1 MRWIKRLFH
10 YCRNR
15 FRYSNFFT
23 KMVALFL
30 VAAFLPLFV
39 CSAFLV
45 TDTIQVSGKN
55 TAASIRNNFQQTY
68 TSLENRLT
76 QVKKC
81 ADLLLNDAGIN
92 DFLRNG
98 KNETTFWEQR
108 TFKTDM
114 DNTISFI
121 ENAQNIKRLRVYVD
135 PAYFYILDSYHYCS
149 MNMADKYDGK
159 VPEDRDELQTLP
171 GVGRKTANVVVSNAF
186 GQDAIAVDT
195 HVFRVANRLGLVHAK
210 DVKKT
215 EEQLMEHIPQE
226 QWSIAHHWL
235 IWHGRRVC
243 SARNPKCQ
251 GCPCEIFCEF
261 AHKQI
266 KKADTKQKQTK
277 YKGI

>member
-1 MRWIKRLFH
+1 MAKKRVSAKEQERYTNILQALKVAYPDAKPGLDFTNPFELLIATILSAQCTDKQVNKVTPALFH
-10 YCRNR
+10 DYPDAK
-15 FRYSNFFT
+15 S
-23 KMVALFL
+23 MA
-30 VAAFLPLFV
+30 
-39 CSAFLV
+39 
-45 TDTIQVSGKN
+45 
-55 TAASIRNNFQQTY
+55 
-68 TSLENRLT
+68 RLT
-76 QVKKC
+76 PEELAPYIKSCGFYATKS
-81 ADLLLNDAGIN
+81 
-92 DFLRNG
+92 
-98 KNETTFWEQR
+98 KNIIATCR
-108 TFKTDM
+108 
-114 DNTISFI
+114 
-121 ENAQNIKRLRVYVD
+121 
-135 PAYFYILDSYHYCS
+135 IL
-149 MNMADKYDGK
+149 ADKYDGK

-235 IWHGRRVC
+235 IWHGRRGC

-266 KKADTKQKQTK
+266 KKMDTKQK
-277 YKGI
+277 

>member
-45 TDTIQVSGKN
+45 TDTIRVSGKN

-149 MNMADKYDGK
+149 MNLLSGQSWFTPLRLAKAGPLAFLSGK
-159 VPEDRDELQTLP
+159 RPSGSGTEHLSGHDTLSYMVK
-171 GVGRKTANVVVSNAF
+171 GVDLTV
-186 GQDAIAVDT
+186 
-195 HVFRVANRLGLVHAK
+195 
-210 DVKKT
+210 
-215 EEQLMEHIPQE
+215 
-226 QWSIAHHWL
+226 
-235 IWHGRRVC
+235 
-243 SARNPKCQ
+243 
-251 GCPCEIFCEF
+251 
-261 AHKQI
+261 
-266 KKADTKQKQTK
+266 
-277 YKGI
+277 